1 MEAAHG
7 RFAMR
12 RQTFWM
18 FLLLMIPMV
27 AMLPVTVAAQ
37 GVSAAGPAQQSTRQE
52 PARQRGAREAAAT
65 QVAGALTLEQLQEMA
80 LGNNPTLAQAKAG
93 VRAAAGRSR
102 QAGLWPNPTIG
113 YSGEEIRGGSYGG
126 GEQGVFV
133 QQNII
138 LGGKLGLDR
147 KIFDAEGNQAAA
159 EADEQ
164 RLRVENG
171 VRIAFYQS
179 LAMQA
184 MVETRAKLRD
194 IAKDAAETTRQ
205 LFNVGQADEPDVLE
219 ADVEADQD
227 ELAVLTE
234 QQEQRRAWSV
244 LAAVVGKP
252 DLPLAH
258 LQGDLEKLPDVN
270 AEMILQTILRDSPA
284 VKIAQLGV
292 ERAEAE
298 SARAQHEVI
307 PDLFLRGGYSYSFE
321 QLNGAV
327 PPRAA
332 GSEAF
337 AEVGVNLPI
346 FNRNQGNIAA
356 ADADHERAK
365 LEVQRVGLVLRQMA
379 APIVQNYVSSRA
391 IAERYKSRTLP
402 NARMAYELY
411 LRKYHEGAA
420 AYPQVLIA
428 QRTLVQLETSYINTL
443 ENVWINAAALQGLLL
458 SDGLDLPA
466 APDEMDRPVRE
477 INLPITENPGMRP

>member
-1 MEAAHG
+1 MMNATYG
-7 RFAMR
+7 GLVMR
-12 RQTFWM
+12 RQAIWN
-18 FLLLMIPMV
+18 FLLLIIFLSALWP
-27 AMLPVTVAAQ
+27 TVLAAQ
-37 GVSAAGPAQQSTRQE
+37 SVSAAGSAEEARSHE
-52 PARQRGAREAAAT
+52 PG
-65 QVAGALTLEQLQEMA
+65 LTLEQLQEIA

-113 YSGEEIRGGSYGG
+113 YSGDEIRGGSYGG

-133 QQNII
+133 QQNVI
-138 LGGKLGLDR
+138 LGGKLALER
-147 KIFDAEGNQAAA
+147 KIFAAEGQQAAA

-179 LAMQA
+179 LAIQA
-184 MVETRAKLRD
+184 MVETRGRLRD

-227 ELAVLTE
+227 ELAVMTEEQE
-234 QQEQRRAWSV
+234 QQRAWSV

-252 DLPLAH
+252 DLALAH
-258 LQGDLEKLPDVN
+258 LQGDLEKLPELN
-270 AEMILQTILRDSPA
+270 AEEILQTILRDSPA

-292 ERAEAE
+292 ARADAE
-298 SARAQHEVI
+298 MQRAQHEAI
-307 PDLFLRGGYSYSFE
+307 PDLFLRAGYSYSFE
-321 QLNGAV
+321 QLGTVPARAV
-327 PPRAA
+327 

-356 ADADHERAK
+356 ADADRERAK

-379 APIVQNYVSSRA
+379 APLVQNYGSSRA
-391 IAERYKSRTLP
+391 IAERYRSRTLP
-402 NARMAYELY
+402 NARKAYELY

-443 ENVWINAAALQGLLL
+443 ENAWINAAALQGLLL
-458 SDGLDLPA
+458 TDGLDLPA
-466 APDEMDRPVRE
+466 APGEIDRPVRE

>member
-1 MEAAHG
+1 MWMVMKAAHG

-12 RQTFWM
+12 RQLFRN
-18 FLLLMIPMV
+18 LPLLMLVV
-27 AMLPVTVAAQ
+27 AMLPTMVTAQ
-37 GVSAAGPAQQSTRQE
+37 GVSAAEPTQQSARQE
-52 PARQRGAREAAAT
+52 PPQQRAAQGAAVTE
-65 QVAGALTLEQLQEMA
+65 VAGGLTLEQLQEMA
-80 LGNNPTLAQAKAG
+80 LGSNPTLAQAKAG
-93 VRAAAGRSR
+93 VRAAAGRAR

-147 KIFDAEGNQAAA
+147 KIFDAEGKQAAA

-205 LFNVGQADEPDVLE
+205 LFNVGLADEPDVLE

-227 ELAVLTE
+227 DLAVITE

-252 DLPLAH
+252 ELALAH

-292 ERAEAE
+292 ERAEAD
-298 SARAQHEVI
+298 SVRAQHESI
-307 PDLFLRGGYSYSFE
+307 PDLFLRAGYAYSFE

-337 AEVGVNLPI
+337 AEVGVNLRI
-346 FNRNQGNIAA
+346 FNRNQGNIVA
-356 ADADHERAK
+356 ADADRERAK

-379 APIVQNYVSSRA
+379 APIVQNYVSSRT
-391 IAERYKSRTLP
+391 IAERYKGRTLP
-402 NARMAYELY
+402 NA
-411 LRKYHEGAA
+411 
-420 AYPQVLIA
+420 
-428 QRTLVQLETSYINTL
+428 
-443 ENVWINAAALQGLLL
+443 
-458 SDGLDLPA
+458 
-466 APDEMDRPVRE
+466 
-477 INLPITENPGMRP
+477 

>member
-1 MEAAHG
+1 MK
-7 RFAMR
+7 
-12 RQTFWM
+12 RQLFLILLQM
-18 FLLLMIPMV
+18 FF
-27 AMLPVTVAAQ
+27 VAAFF
-37 GVSAAGPAQQSTRQE
+37 PTILTAQQRT
-52 PARQRGAREAAAT
+52 AHEAAASD
-65 QVAGALTLEQLQEMA
+65 AELTLEQLQEMA
-80 LGNNPTLAQAKAG
+80 LTNNPTLAQAKAG
-93 VRAAAGRSR
+93 VRAAAGRSQ

-113 YSGEEIRGGSYGG
+113 YRGDEIRGGSYGG

-133 QQNII
+133 QQNVI

-147 KIFDAEGNQAAA
+147 KIFDAEGKQAAA

-227 ELAVLTE
+227 DLAVITE
-234 QQEQRRAWSV
+234 QQEQQRAWSV

-252 DLPLAH
+252 DLALEH
-258 LQGDLEKLPDVN
+258 LHGDLEELPDVD
-270 AEMILQTILRDSPA
+270 AEQILQTILRDSPA

-292 ERAEAE
+292 TRAEAE
-298 SARAQHEVI
+298 SVRAQHESI
-307 PDLFLRGGYSYSFE
+307 PDLFLRAGYAYSFE
-321 QLNGAV
+321 QLDSVV

-356 ADADHERAK
+356 ADADRERAK
-365 LEVQRVGLVLRQMA
+365 PGGA
-379 APIVQNYVSSRA
+379 ARGA
-391 IAERYKSRTLP
+391 
-402 NARMAYELY
+402 
-411 LRKYHEGAA
+411 GAA
-420 AYPQVLIA
+420 A
-428 QRTLVQLETSYINTL
+428 
-443 ENVWINAAALQGLLL
+443 
-458 SDGLDLPA
+458 DGRAHRAELC
-466 APDEMDRPVRE
+466 
-477 INLPITENPGMRP
+477 